1 MKKLLAIVVLG
12 LLWNGSANAEKIE
25 DLYLACKDNIT
36 TVNEGTFEKGLF
48 SYSYFYFKLEK
59 AVDFTKYT
67 SPYMNIKK
75 YKLTKQVRIGEKKI
89 KFGGGMKLKWNLNP
103 NNLME
108 ISRISL
114 ENLSKTTDRV
124 VMIAITMNR
133 LKHSNEKKWD
143 YTYSYYWKDIDGT
156 DNFVAVD
163 YCNEMSKKE
172 LNAFAKK
179 KIF

>member
-1 MKKLLAIVVLG
+1 
-12 LLWNGSANAEKIE
+12 
-25 DLYLACKDNIT
+25 
-36 TVNEGTFEKGLF
+36 
-48 SYSYFYFKLEK
+48 
-59 AVDFTKYT
+59 
-67 SPYMNIKK
+67 
-75 YKLTKQVRIGEKKI
+75 
-89 KFGGGMKLKWNLNP
+89 MKLKWNLNP